1 MNRALQTILRA
12 IASIVAAW
20 LLWGAVLNG
29 AAYIA
34 DSAGRESSVGNAFG
48 GLTFW
53 LGHFGF
59 GILFFV
65 IVAAVLFIL
74 SGVAVG
80 RLGRKTEGP

>member
-1 MNRALQTILRA
+1 MNRPLQTILRA
-12 IASIVAAW
+12 VASIIAAW

-34 DSAGRESSVGNAFG
+34 DSAGRDSSVGNAFG
-48 GLTFW
+48 GVTFW

-59 GILFFV
+59 GMLFFV
-65 IVAAVLFIL
+65 IAAAVLFIL

-80 RLGRKTEGP
+80 RSRRKGEDL

>member
-1 MNRALQTILRA
+1 MTRPLQTILRA
-12 IASIVAAW
+12 IASIITAW

-29 AAYIA
+29 ASYIA
-34 DSAGRESSVGNAFG
+34 DSAGRDSSIGSAFAG
-48 GLTFW
+48 VTFW

-74 SGVAVG
+74 SGAVAN
-80 RLGRKTEGP
+80 RSPRKA